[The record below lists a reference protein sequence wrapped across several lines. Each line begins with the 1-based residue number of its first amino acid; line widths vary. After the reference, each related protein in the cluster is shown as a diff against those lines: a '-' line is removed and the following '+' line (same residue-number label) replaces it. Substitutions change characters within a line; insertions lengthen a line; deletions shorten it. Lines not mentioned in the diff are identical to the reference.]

1 MQDYYQTLG
10 VGKNATLAEIKKA
23 YRKLA
28 RKYHP
33 DLNPGDKASEQ
44 KFKEINE
51 AHEVLKDPEKRKQFD
66 TFGSVGP
73 NAPGGRP
80 HASDFEGFDFTTSGT
95 STFGDIF
102 ETIFGGGFETAQ
114 AGRRT
119 RREQRGE
126 DLQYSMNLSFM
137 DAAKGIETPIQIS
150 RKETCRTCGGA
161 GTGIDPGSSRITCPV
176 CKGKGRVQRQTG
188 FMKFGTVCGS
198 CGGTGHLPG
207 HPCRSCGG
215 EGRSET
221 TGRMR
226 VRIPAGV
233 DDGSKVRIPAKG
245 NAGTEGSP
253 TGDLIIVIHVTP
265 HHLFR
270 RSGMNIELTLPVTY
284 GEAALGAKLE
294 IPTLDGPTMFKIPPG
309 TASGQ
314 RLRLKGKGISVPKTG
329 TLGDMIVEIK
339 IVPPST
345 KDIKVRE
352 LLKEIERVSPYDPRK
367 DLRS

>member
-1 MQDYYQTLG
+1 
-10 VGKNATLAEIKKA
+10 
-23 YRKLA
+23 
-28 RKYHP
+28 
-33 DLNPGDKASEQ
+33 
-44 KFKEINE
+44 
-51 AHEVLKDPEKRKQFD
+51 
-66 TFGSVGP
+66 
-73 NAPGGRP
+73 
-80 HASDFEGFDFTTSGT
+80 
-95 STFGDIF
+95 
-102 ETIFGGGFETAQ
+102 
-114 AGRRT
+114 
-119 RREQRGE
+119 
-126 DLQYSMNLSFM
+126 MNLSFM

-215 EGRSET
+215 EGRAET
-221 TGRMR
+221 TSRLR

-233 DDGSKVRIPAKG
+233 DDGSKVRITAKG

-294 IPTLDGPTMFKIPPG
+294 IPTIDGPTMFKIPPG

-329 TLGDMIVEIK
+329 ALGDMIVEIK